1 MKDAMPDSDLPAAE
15 IHRIPL
21 TSGRNTIVWHWRT
34 HAVPPVGAVSFSH
47 GNASSPAHY
56 AALIAPWLSAGYDV
70 WAPLHVDS
78 TEHPDSAAY
87 PGLAT
92 WRVRIEDMRAV
103 SARIAVPYVVA
114 GHSYG
119 ALTALAMG
127 GAEGDLPEGVTGP
140 LRDPAARCVLAFS
153 PPPPIPGLIS
163 PEGYAA
169 LAVPALIQTG
179 TADLM
184 PGWPEP
190 DWRVHLPAY
199 DCAAPGGDR
208 YLLVLDGVDHDFGGA
223 ICEPSDAKTPQRP
236 ELAEAVR
243 LSGLFIDAYGPAADR
258 HARAR
263 LDACLSP
270 DLPVRLDRK

>member
-1 MKDAMPDSDLPAAE
+1 MPDSDLPAADLR
-15 IHRIPL
+15 RIPL
-21 TSGRNTIVWHWRT
+21 ASERDAIVWYWPAR
-34 HAVPPVGAVSFSH
+34 AAPLGAVVFSH
-47 GNASSPAHY
+47 GNASSPARY
-56 AALIAPWLSAGYDV
+56 AALIAPWLAAGYDV

-78 TEHPDSAAY
+78 TEHPDTAAY

-92 WRVRIEDMRAV
+92 WRARIEDMRAV
-103 SARIAVPYVVA
+103 SAQIAAPYVVA

-127 GAEGDLPEGVTGP
+127 GAEGERPEGIAGP
-140 LRDPAARCVLAFS
+140 MRDPAVRCVLAFS
-153 PPPPIPGLIS
+153 PPPPIPGLIA

-199 DCAAPGGDR
+199 ACAAAGGAR

-223 ICEPSDAKTPQRP
+223 ICEPSVAKTPQQA
-236 ELAEAVR
+236 ELAEAMRV
-243 LSGLFIDAYGPAADR
+243 SNLFLAGYGIAADAG
-258 HARAR
+258 ARAR

-270 DLPVRLDRK
+270 DLPARLVRK

>member
-1 MKDAMPDSDLPAAE
+1 MPDSDLPAAE
-15 IHRIPL
+15 IRRIPL
-21 TSGRNTIVWHWRT
+21 DSDRDAIVWHWR
-34 HAVPPVGAVSFSH
+34 ARGVAVGAIVFSH

-56 AALIAPWLSAGYDV
+56 GALIAPWLAAGYAV

-78 TEHPDSAAY
+78 TEHPDTAAY

-92 WRVRIEDMRAV
+92 WRARIEDMRAA
-103 SARIAVPYVVA
+103 SAQVAAPYVVA

-140 LRDPAARCVLAFS
+140 MRDPAARCVLAFS
-153 PPPPIPGLIS
+153 PPPPIPGLIA
-163 PEGYAA
+163 PAGYAA
-169 LAVPALIQTG
+169 LAIPALIQTG
-179 TADLM
+179 TADVM

-208 YLLVLDGVDHDFGGA
+208 YLLVLDGADHDFGGV
-223 ICEPSDAKTPQRP
+223 ICEPSDAKTPQHA

-243 LSGLFIDAYGPAADR
+243 LSGLFLASYGVAAKPD
-258 HARAR
+258 ARAR

-270 DLPVRLDRK
+270 DLPVRLVHK

>member
-1 MKDAMPDSDLPAAE
+1 MPEPELQAAE
-15 IHRIPL
+15 LRHIPL
-21 TSGRNTIVWHWRT
+21 QSGRVAIVWYWR
-34 HAVPPVGAVSFSH
+34 ARVERVGALAFSH
-47 GNASSPAHY
+47 GNASSPAY
-56 AALIAPWLSAGYDV
+56 YDALITPWLAAGYDV

-78 TEHPDSAAY
+78 PDHPDTAAF

-92 WRVRIEDMRAV
+92 WRARIEDMRAV
-103 SARIAVPYVVA
+103 SVQIGAPHGVA

-127 GAEGDLPEGVTGP
+127 GAEGDLPEGVAGP
-140 LRDPAARCVLAFS
+140 LRDPTARCILAFS

-163 PEGYAA
+163 PPGYAA

-199 DCAAPGGDR
+199 DLAAPGGDR
-208 YLLVLDGVDHDFGGA
+208 YLLVLDRVDHDFGGA
-223 ICEPSDAKTPQRP
+223 ICEPAAAKTPQRG
-236 ELAEAVR
+236 ELDAALRVSR
-243 LSGLFIDAYGPAADR
+243 LFLDAYGP
-258 HARAR
+258 HARPGAR
-263 LDACLSP
+263 AALDACLSP
-270 DLPVRLDRK
+270 DFPVRLDRK